1 MKTYAAEDGTEL
13 FEFKCGS
20 CFTDQEDL
28 RDPNLRCYYS
38 EYVTDGRTACT
49 NQSAQTDCM
58 RSARADG
65 QSVIFVTKPQLVLLT
80 MLHGDKV

>member
-1 MKTYAAEDGTEL
+1 MKTYIAEDGTEL

-20 CFTDQEDL
+20 CYTDAGDL
-28 RDPNLRCYYS
+28 KSPHKRCYYS
-38 EYVTDGRTACT
+38 EYVTDGRVNCT
-49 NQSAQTDCM
+49 QEAAQADCM
-58 RSARADG
+58 RSARIDG

>member
-1 MKTYAAEDGTEL
+1 MKSYIAEDGTEL

-20 CFTDQEDL
+20 CFTDQKDL
-28 RDPNLRCYYS
+28 RNPNLRCYYS
-38 EYVTDGRTACT
+38 EYVNDGRTRCT
-49 NQSAQTDCM
+49 HENAQVGCM
-58 RSARADG
+58 RSTRRDG